1 MGSNAIYVC
10 PRCGNDDPRYFGF
23 KNNQPYCR
31 LCISFQGRE
40 VKSYQVDD
48 EDTSAS
54 LTYPLSLEQEDIS
67 VKLLENFKNNK
78 STLVHA
84 VCGSGKTEL
93 VYGVV
98 SYALS
103 QGMHVGFAVPR
114 REVAIDLF
122 PRFISAFPKRK
133 SVCVY
138 GGHTDELTGDMI
150 ILTTHQLYRYNNYFD
165 LLILDEID
173 AFPFRDNRLLIN
185 LFKKSLKGSYILM
198 SATPPSDIVNEFK
211 KNNLPILELHT
222 RYHRHALPEP
232 ISVIRIGYFKILYL
246 IKKIKEYRKN
256 KKPLL
261 IFAPTIELAEKIY
274 SILKIFIKKGHFV
287 HSKCLDRKEIITD
300 FKKHKYDYLVTTS
313 VLERGVTIKDVQV
326 IIYNADDDMYSSGVL
341 IQISGRVGRKI
352 DAPTGEVIFL
362 ANKVSKSM
370 KEAIHAIQ
378 LDNTYLT
385 R

>member
-1 MGSNAIYVC
+1 M
-10 PRCGNDDPRYFGF
+10 
-23 KNNQPYCR
+23 KNNQTYCR

-40 VKSYQVDD
+40 VNSYKVDD

-54 LTYPLSLEQEDIS
+54 LTYPLSPEQGKIS
-67 VKLLENFKNNK
+67 TRLLENFKDNK

-103 QGMHVGFAVPR
+103 HGMHIGFAVPR

-122 PRFISAFPKRK
+122 PRFISAFPNRK

-138 GGHTDELTGDMI
+138 GGHTDQLTGDII
-150 ILTTHQLYRYNNYFD
+150 ILTTHQLYRYTNYFD

-198 SATPPSDIVNEFK
+198 SATPPKDIVDDFK

-232 ISVIRIGYFKILYL
+232 ISVIRIGYFKIFYL

-261 IFAPTIELAEKIY
+261 IFAPTISLAESIY
-274 SILKIFIKKGHFV
+274 SILKIFVKKGHFV

-326 IIYNADDDMYSSGVL
+326 IIYNADDEMYDSGVL

-362 ANKVSKSM
+362 ANKVSQSM
-370 KEAIHAIQ
+370 KEAIHAIK